1 MKGPTLNERNWIE
14 RYLETG
20 NATQAAKDAGY
31 SAKTASVKGC
41 QLRRKFAKEIGE
53 RVAANFRDKS
63 PRMAKIIEE
72 LAETANNEQVRY
84 KAVADYLD
92 RGGFKPTEKYEE
104 VKPQLSYEE
113 MLAAAAR
120 SLPTVLAQ
128 IWPKIP
134 PEEQR
139 KCLAAIG
146 IDPGV
151 KGNLVPFRVNACW
164 VRQGRSLPMGPSPLP
179 PPLPMAAPTTSPSY
193 HSPRTPRRPAR

>member
-1 MKGPTLNERNWIE
+1 MGQAGGDMKGPTLNERNWIE

-41 QLRRKFAKEIGE
+41 QLRRKFAREIGE

-84 KAVADYLD
+84 KAAADYLD

-104 VKPQLSYEE
+104 VKPQRPYEE
-113 MLAAAAR
+113 MVSQLAPH
-120 SLPTVLAQ
+120 LPDLLRQ
-128 IWPKIP
+128 IWPKMSP
-134 PEEQR
+134 DQQR

-146 IDPGV
+146 IDPSVG
-151 KGNLVPFRVNACW
+151 GNLVPFRVNA
-164 VRQGRSLPMGPSPLP
+164 
-179 PPLPMAAPTTSPSY
+179 
-193 HSPRTPRRPAR
+193 